1 MRITRTLPF
10 TIQSRLHSDVLN
22 IMENSQFSFDSAL
35 IFSMHSSVVAANT
48 RLPFTSAYGRSLHRP
63 QRFMQSAR
71 RTAISGYNSS
81 RCSSSKALIKLLS
94 HISTTTIP
102 MPIFITTIQF
112 DNTFIHYEENARIC
126 QIDRCGRSM
135 NEGFRPINVDFS
147 AGNMGGII
155 GCKKCYKLGNL

>member
-48 RLPFTSAYGRSLHRP
+48 FTIHQCIWPHLHRP